1 MTTLT
6 ELLDQQEQNLDHML
20 TLLAQE
26 FDLLKQRQALSLAEL
41 ATSKQQQLETIVA
54 LDNAIAAHPDVSCL
68 SSELLPRQDALRAK
82 MALCQERNEVNGHLI
97 EMTLGA
103 NRRLANTL
111 LQLRDKNSVTYDNKG
126 QPRPGSA
133 GLSIKA

>member
-6 ELLDQQEQNLDHML
+6 ELLDQQEQNLDQML

-41 ATSKQQQLETIVA
+41 ATSKQRQLETIVA
-54 LDNAIAAHPDVSCL
+54 LDNTIAAHPDVSSL

-82 MALCQERNEVNGHLI
+82 MAQCQERNEVNGHLI

-111 LQLRDKNSVTYDNKG
+111 LQLRDRNSVTYDNKG
-126 QPRPGSA
+126 QPCPGSA

>member
-6 ELLDQQEQNLDHML
+6 ELLDQQEQNLDQML

-68 SSELLPRQDALRAK
+68 SSELLPAK
-82 MALCQERNEVNGHLI
+82 MPCAPRWHCVR
-97 EMTLGA
+97 
-103 NRRLANTL
+103 
-111 LQLRDKNSVTYDNKG
+111 SVMKLT
-126 QPRPGSA
+126 A
-133 GLSIKA
+133 T